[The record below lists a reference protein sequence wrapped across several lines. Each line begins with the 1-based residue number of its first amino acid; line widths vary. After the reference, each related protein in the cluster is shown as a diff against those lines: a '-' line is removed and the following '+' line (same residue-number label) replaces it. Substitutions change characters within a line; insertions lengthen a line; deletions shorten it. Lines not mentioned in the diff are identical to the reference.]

1 MSSRIDIPKELS
13 DKVARGNCVVF
24 VGAGPSQGAGLPNW
38 PQLLG
43 QMLDWAQAHG
53 VDVSDRAELAGY
65 IKNDE
70 LLLAAEELQERMG
83 DERFRMFMMEV
94 FRKPGLKPTET
105 HLLIPKVPFA
115 AAVTTNYENLL
126 EAAYTI
132 VNGAQPHIF
141 THTDVAEL
149 SAALRSGEFYVLKAH
164 GTIDRVDTIVLG
176 RRSYRDLIHA
186 NPPYRQHLTSL
197 FSGKTVLFL
206 GFGLTD
212 PDLLLLLDE
221 LKAVFSG
228 HTGHHFALMDEQ
240 RAPAIK
246 RKRFEKDYGVV
257 IIPYTPS
264 AADHP
269 EVRAFLE
276 ALIEQSHGDVSKD
289 NASTVWQRVD
299 EINKELARDEGP
311 DFRLVAQIAIEP
323 KRPES
328 GEARSLPI
336 SIQFDLSGDDPET
349 RQVREDLRWHFETG
363 APLRVRSPHLK
374 GFTLPDAMQKFV
386 EPPGE
391 DAVLELKQHPGK
403 EQIPVKFEIE
413 CDDGEKASL
422 DYVVLRRV
430 RGGTDEATLSND
442 EQPIV
447 PWRVTLVINTKNK
460 TFKFNCDIS
469 YSRLNVYQALETLRF
484 SRAMSKGGQFR
495 MTNLITGFVSQMA
508 QVAPGMYESPDAVLF
523 ELIERMALI
532 QNKTNTLLT
541 VPEGDIAID
550 DVGEVFDTAR
560 IVETG
565 RATLHVNH
573 VTASGGVE
581 FARNA
586 LEGFVD
592 GESKYILWQF
602 SEDQTVNI
610 FGVNVS
616 LGPAILSCDK
626 TVITKED
633 KEKIRQAL
641 ESVSEGEDPQDI
653 PIRFTPVEDCPV
665 EVSYP
670 KWLPK
675 EEADE
680 LENMLRVFPGAS
692 DSDSG

>member
-1 MSSRIDIPKELS
+1 MSTKIDIPKELS
-13 DKVARGNCVVF
+13 DQVARGNCVVF
-24 VGAGPSQGAGLPNW
+24 VGAGPSQGAGLPSW

-53 VDVSDRAELAGY
+53 VDISDRAELAGY

-70 LLLAAEELQERMG
+70 LLLAAEEMQERMG
-83 DERFRMFMMEV
+83 DEGFRMFMAEV
-94 FRKPGLKPTET
+94 FRRPGLKPTET

-126 EAAYTI
+126 ETAYTI
-132 VNGAQPHIF
+132 VNGAQPHVF
-141 THTDVAEL
+141 THTDAAEL
-149 SAALRSGEFYVLKAH
+149 SAALRTGEFYVLKAH
-164 GTIDRVDTIVLG
+164 GTIDRMDTIVLG
-176 RRSYRDLIHA
+176 RRSYRDLIHS

-276 ALIEQSHGDVSKD
+276 ALIERSHRDVSKD
-289 NASTVWQRVD
+289 NAFTVWQRVD
-299 EINKELARDEGP
+299 EINKELARDEGS

-323 KRPES
+323 KRLES

-336 SIQFDLSGDDPET
+336 SIQFDLSGSDPET
-349 RQVREDLRWHFETG
+349 RQVREDLRQHFEIG

-374 GFTLPDAMQKFV
+374 GFTLPDAMQKFI

-391 DAVLELKQHPGK
+391 DAVLVLRQHPGK
-403 EQIPVKFEIE
+403 EHIPVRFEIE

-430 RGGTDEATLSND
+430 QGGTDEATLSND

-447 PWRVTLVINTKNK
+447 PWRITLVINTKNK

-469 YSRLNVYQALETLRF
+469 YSGLNVHQALESLRF
-484 SRAMSKGGQFR
+484 FRALSKGGQFK

-508 QVAPGMYESPDAVLF
+508 QIVAGMYESPDPVLF

-532 QNKTNTLLT
+532 QNKTNTLLI
-541 VPEGDIAID
+541 VPEGDIAMD
-550 DVGEVFDTAR
+550 DVREVFDTAR

-573 VTASGGVE
+573 MTATGGVE
-581 FARNA
+581 LAKNA
-586 LEGFVD
+586 LEGFAD
-592 GESKYILWQF
+592 GEPTSMLWHY
-602 SEDQTVNI
+602 SENQTAII
-610 FGVNVS
+610 FGINVP
-616 LGPAILSCDK
+616 LGPVILSCEK
-626 TVITKED
+626 TVITEED
-633 KEKIRQAL
+633 KEKIRKAL
-641 ESVSEGEDPQDI
+641 ESVAEGEDFQGI

-665 EVSYP
+665 EARYP
-670 KWLPK
+670 KWLPE
-675 EEADE
+675 EEAAALD
-680 LENMLRVFPGAS
+680 NMLSALPRATESARG
-692 DSDSG
+692 